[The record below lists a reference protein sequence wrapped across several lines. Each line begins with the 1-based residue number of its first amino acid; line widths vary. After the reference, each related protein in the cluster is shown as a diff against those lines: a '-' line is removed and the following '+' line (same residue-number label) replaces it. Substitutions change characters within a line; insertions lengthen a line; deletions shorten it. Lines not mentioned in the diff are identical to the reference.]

1 MSRTLGTLLALIF
14 PPRGRHCGSG
24 LLSRRRRSTRVR
36 RYVAG
41 PAPATA
47 SRHTPAPS
55 RSQPRL
61 AEPRLAE
68 PGRLLS
74 AEDVALVRPYY
85 EAHEKHVARMR
96 AAFQADT
103 GPEQKPQTSHPPQLP
118 QAPQQPQAPQEPQ
131 VPQAPRLPEPRI
143 PVGDLLAGETEP
155 LPEPVS
161 LPVSGAVPARGRHH
175 RVDEAELDRELA
187 RLTRMWHVQ
196 RQNLQMG
203 VPA

>member
-1 MSRTLGTLLALIF
+1 MSRTLGTLLALIL
-14 PPRGRHCGSG
+14 PSRGRHCGSG

-36 RYVAG
+36 RYAVD
-41 PAPATA
+41 PAPSPATA

-55 RSQPRL
+55 RPRPRP

-68 PGRLLS
+68 PRQVLS
-74 AEDVALVRPYY
+74 ADDVALVRPYY

-96 AAFQADT
+96 AAFAADT
-103 GPEQKPQTSHPPQLP
+103 QPKQVPQPSRLPQKP
-118 QAPQQPQAPQEPQ
+118 QAPQ
-131 VPQAPRLPEPRI
+131 LPEPRI
-143 PVGDLLAGETEP
+143 PEGDLLAGETAP

-161 LPVSGAVPARGRHH
+161 LPISVPGPAPVPARGRHH
-175 RVDEAELDRELA
+175 RLDEAELDRELA
-187 RLTRMWHVQ
+187 RLTRMWHIQ